1 MLLSVARNDNL
12 IFMIKR
18 LFNGE
23 IDSITAAALLVGG
36 SSLISRLLGIFRDRI
51 LAGQFGAGDTLD
63 IYYAAFRIPDLIFN
77 LLVLGA
83 LSAGFIP
90 IFTSLIK
97 SPLEKIK
104 FLLGNDHEEAWQL
117 ASNILNILGLSLLAL
132 CGLGVVFSP
141 QIMHLITPG
150 FSREKMDLTVGLS
163 RIMFL
168 SPIFLGISSVFGG
181 VLQSFKRFF
190 VYSMSPIFYNIG
202 IIIGALYFVPIL
214 GIYGLAWGVV
224 LGATLHMA
232 VQIPALAQLGF
243 KYRFKFEIKNPSV
256 IKIWLMMVPRT
267 MSLAISQ
274 LNLLVI
280 AIVASTMASGSL
292 AVFNFANNL
301 QSFPVGIFGISFAI
315 AAFPALS
322 ASAFDKKNLV
332 KDLSLTVRQILFFII
347 PSTVIL
353 LALRAQ
359 IIRVILGTGKFD
371 WQDTLLTIDTLGF
384 FAISLFAQAL
394 IPLLIRV
401 FYARHDSKTP
411 FLIGLGSA
419 LLNIFL
425 SIKFSQSLGVA
436 GLALAFSISNVINLI
451 MLWAWL
457 NFEIGKIDE
466 LKIFIST
473 VKFSLAALSCGLAVQ
488 GVKLVIGTNVDLDR
502 FWEIAVQGLAAGL
515 VGVLVY
521 LLVCYILKSEELF
534 NFWSS
539 LKRRLAGV
547 KKMETP
553 DQGEARGI

>member
-1 MLLSVARNDNL
+1 
-12 IFMIKR
+12 MIKR

-23 IDSITAAALLVGG
+23 INSITLAALLVGG

-104 FLLGNDHEEAWQL
+104 SLLGGDDYKEAWKL
-117 ASNILNILGLSLLAL
+117 ANNILNILGFSLLIL
-132 CGLGVVFSP
+132 CGLGVIFAP

-150 FSREKMDLTVGLS
+150 FSQEKMDLTVSLS

-181 VLQSFKRFF
+181 ILQSFKRFF

-202 IIIGALYFVPIL
+202 IIIGALYFVPIW

-224 LGATLHMA
+224 LGAALHMA
-232 VQIPALAQLGF
+232 VQTPALVRLGF
-243 KYRFKFEIKNPSV
+243 KYRFKFEIKNPNV
-256 IKIWLMMVPRT
+256 NKIWLMMVPRT

-280 AIVASTMASGSL
+280 TVVASTMSSGSL

-301 QSFPVGIFGISFAI
+301 QSFPVGIFGISFAL

-322 ASAFDKKNLV
+322 ASAFDKKKLV
-332 KDLSLTVRQILFFII
+332 EDLSLTVRQILFFII
-347 PSTVIL
+347 PSTIIL

-371 WQDTLLTIDTLGF
+371 WQDTILTINTLGF

-411 FLIGLGSA
+411 FFIGLVSA
-419 LLNIFL
+419 LINIFL
-425 SIKFSQSLGVA
+425 SIEFSSDMGVA

-451 MLWAWL
+451 LLWAWL

-466 LKIFIST
+466 FKIFIST
-473 VKFSLAALSCGLAVQ
+473 VKFSLAALSCGLAIQ
-488 GVKLVIGTNVDLDR
+488 GVKLIIGNNIDMTKFLGVL
-502 FWEIAVQGLAAGL
+502 AQGLIAGL
-515 VGVLVY
+515 AGIFIY
-521 LLVCYILKSEELF
+521 LLVCFILKSEELF

-539 LKRRLAGV
+539 LKRRLIGV
-547 KKMETP
+547 KKIETP
-553 DQGEARGI
+553 DRGEARGI

>member
-1 MLLSVARNDNL
+1 
-12 IFMIKR
+12 MIKR

-23 IDSITAAALLVGG
+23 INSITVAALLVGG
-36 SSLISRLLGIFRDRI
+36 SSLVSRFLGIFRDRI

-97 SPLEKIK
+97 SPIEKVK
-104 FLLGNDHEEAWQL
+104 SLLGGDDRKEAWRL
-117 ASNILNILGLSLLAL
+117 ASNILNILGLSLLFL
-132 CGLGVVFSP
+132 CGLGVIFAP
-141 QIMHLITPG
+141 WIMRLITPG
-150 FSREKMDLTVGLS
+150 FSQEKINLTVGLT

-168 SPIFLGISSVFGG
+168 SPVFLGISSVFGG
-181 VLQSFKRFF
+181 ILQSFKRFF

-202 IIIGALYFVPIL
+202 IIIGVLYFVPMW

-224 LGATLHMA
+224 LGAALHML
-232 VQIPALAQLGF
+232 VQIPALFQLGY
-243 KYRFKFEIKNPSV
+243 KYKFNFEIKNPRV

-274 LNLLVI
+274 MNLLVI
-280 AIVASTMASGSL
+280 TIIASTMISGSL
-292 AVFNFANNL
+292 TIFNFANNL

-315 AAFPALS
+315 AAFPALA
-322 ASAFDKKNLV
+322 ASAFDKKKLV

-371 WQDTLLTIDTLGF
+371 WQDTMLTIDTLGF

-401 FYARHDSKTP
+401 FYARHDAKTP
-411 FLIGLGSA
+411 FFIGLGSA
-419 LLNIFL
+419 LINIFL
-425 SIKFSQSLGVA
+425 SIKFSQSMGVA
-436 GLALAFSISNVINLI
+436 GLALAFSISNIINLLL
-451 MLWAWL
+451 LWVWL

-466 LKIFIST
+466 LKILIST
-473 VKFSLAALSCGLAVQ
+473 IKFSLAAIACGLAVQ
-488 GVKLVIGTNVDLDR
+488 SVKLVIGTNIDLDR
-502 FWEIAVQGLAAGL
+502 FWEIATQGVAAWLAGM
-515 VGVLVY
+515 LVY
-521 LLVCYILKSEELF
+521 ILVCYVLKSEELF

-539 LKRRLAGV
+539 LKRRLTGV
-547 KKMETP
+547 KKIETP

>member
-1 MLLSVARNDNL
+1 
-12 IFMIKR
+12 MIKR
-18 LFNGE
+18 ILNGE
-23 IDSITAAALLVGG
+23 INSITVAALLVGG

-63 IYYAAFRIPDLIFN
+63 IYYAAFRVPDLIFN

-104 FLLGNDHEEAWQL
+104 SFIQEEYKAAWQL
-117 ASNILNILGLSLLAL
+117 ASNILNILVAALLIL
-132 CGLGVVFSP
+132 CGLGVIFAP

-150 FSREKMDLTVGLS
+150 FSGEKMNLTIGLS

-181 VLQSFKRFF
+181 ILQSFKRFF
-190 VYSMSPIFYNIG
+190 VYSLSPIFYNIG
-202 IIIGALYFVPIL
+202 IIIGALYFVPVC

-224 LGATLHMA
+224 LGAFIHMA
-232 VQIPALAQLGF
+232 VQIPALIKLGF
-243 KYRFKFEIKNPSV
+243 KYNFIFKIKDNMV
-256 IKIWLMMVPRT
+256 RKIWIIMIPRT

-280 AIVASTMASGSL
+280 TVIASTIASGSL

-322 ASAFDKKNLV
+322 SSGFNKNELV
-332 KDLSLTVRQILFFII
+332 KNLSLTIRQILFFII
-347 PSTVIL
+347 PSTVL
-353 LALRAQ
+353 LLSLRAQ
-359 IIRVILGTGKFD
+359 IIRVILGTGQFD

-384 FAISLFAQAL
+384 FSISLFAQSL

-411 FLIGLGSA
+411 FIIGLITA
-419 LLNIFL
+419 IINILL
-425 SIKFSQSLGVA
+425 SIELSQSMGVA
-436 GLALAFSISNVINLI
+436 GLALAFSISNIINL
-451 MLWAWL
+451 LWLWLWL
-457 NFEIGKIDE
+457 NIKIGKIDE
-466 LKIFIST
+466 ARILIST
-473 VKFSLAALSCGLAVQ
+473 LKFCLAALACGFSVQ
-488 GVKLVIGTNVDLDR
+488 CVKLFIGNQVDLDR
-502 FWEIAVQGLAAGL
+502 FWEIATQGFMAGL
-515 VGVLVY
+515 VGIIVY
-521 LLVCYILKSEELF
+521 IFVCYILKSEELF
-534 NFWSS
+534 DFWLSF
-539 LKRRLAGV
+539 KRRLVGS
-547 KKMETP
+547 KKIETP
-553 DQGEARGI
+553 DQTEARGI

>member
-1 MLLSVARNDNL
+1 
-12 IFMIKR
+12 MIKR

-23 IDSITAAALLVGG
+23 INSITVAALLVGG

-104 FLLGNDHEEAWQL
+104 SLLGDNYKEAWQL
-117 ASNILNILGLSLLAL
+117 ASNILNILGFGLLIL
-132 CGLGVVFSP
+132 CGLGVIFAP

-150 FSREKMDLTVGLS
+150 FSREKMDLTVGLT

-181 VLQSFKRFF
+181 ILQSFKRFF

-202 IIIGALYFVPIL
+202 IIIGALYFVPIW

-224 LGATLHMA
+224 LGAALHMI
-232 VQIPALAQLGF
+232 VQIPALTGLGF
-243 KYRFKFEIKNPSV
+243 KYKFKFDIKNSNV
-256 IKIWLMMVPRT
+256 RKIWLMMVPRT

-280 AIVASTMASGSL
+280 TIIASTMASGSL

-322 ASAFDKKNLV
+322 ASAFDKKKLV
-332 KDLSLTVRQILFFII
+332 KDFSLTVRQILFFII

-371 WQDTLLTIDTLGF
+371 WQDTILTIDTLGF

-411 FLIGLGSA
+411 FIIGIFSA
-419 LLNIFL
+419 LVNIFL
-425 SIKFSQSLGVA
+425 SIKLSQSLGVA
-436 GLALAFSISNVINLI
+436 GLALAFSISNVINL
-451 MLWAWL
+451 MLLWAWL

-473 VKFSLAALSCGLAVQ
+473 VKFSLAALACGLAVQ
-488 GVKLVIGTNVDLDR
+488 GTKLAIGTNVDMTKFLGVLTQG
-502 FWEIAVQGLAAGL
+502 AVAGLAGI
-515 VGVLVY
+515 LVY
-521 LLVCYILKSEELF
+521 LLVCLILKSEELF
-534 NFWSS
+534 NFWAS
-539 LKRRLAGV
+539 LKRRLGGA
-547 KKMETP
+547 KKVETP
-553 DQGEARGI
+553 DRGEARGI